1 MSDDSTVRVPPHPRS
16 GGGLAV
22 IGIVLLLVAAVVA
35 GLQWRQLV
43 VAQQAVRDG
52 NAYAALGVYQIEI
65 EYLRLA
71 VCWRAAAAGD
81 PAAAA
86 ELPLRYELF
95 ASRVAAARTGG
106 ARAMIDQTPDAE
118 VARARLEAFVS
129 QADALFDSGQPPR
142 AEELAPWV
150 DDLAALDA
158 PARALTL
165 AAAHRGAERGDT
177 LVETLRRHG
186 AIGVALG
193 AALILLCAAFGLL
206 AVRQRR
212 LVRERQ
218 RALET
223 LADRL
228 AVARREAEMAD
239 EAKTAFLADAS
250 HEMRT
255 PVQSLLGMLSLLDAQ
270 HASLLPRQAE
280 QLRLALQAG
289 QHLLRILDDL
299 LDLSQLQSG
308 RLALRSAPLDL
319 QALVDEVL
327 SLMRPQAAAK
337 GLLLQSDLE
346 PGVPPR
352 IVADGTRVRQ
362 VLLNLLSNAVA
373 YCDRGSVT
381 LDLQRAQGE
390 PPRLRFVV
398 TDTGIGIGRD
408 DAERLFDRSA
418 AGSGAGGLGLDIS
431 RRLARLMGGT
441 LTLHSV
447 PGEGS
452 RFCLELPLQ
461 EPVAEQPKA
470 PAALPVGDARQPLG
484 TLEVLVAEDHP
495 VNRQYLAAL
504 LESLGHH
511 AHFVGDG
518 RAAVQAATER
528 RFDLVLMDLHMPELD
543 GIAATRAIRAM
554 PQQAAATMPIVAL
567 TADAFQATRQRCLE
581 AGMNDFLTKP
591 VSPQDL
597 ATALRRLF
605 GHDSA
610 QPAPPTIEPPASL
623 PPALVDEAALGML
636 LQGLPAVRV
645 AGLVEAYLQQAGDT
659 AERMRQAVRE
669 GRPLELRA
677 LAHATRGAALNL
689 GLAALAQ
696 TAQALHEGAAHL
708 PAHEVAHLVQ
718 RFEQLVPRTR
728 DAAQKAGLP
737 A

>member
-1 MSDDSTVRVPPHPRS
+1 MSDDATVRIPPHPRS

-22 IGIVLLLVAAVVA
+22 IGLVLLLVAAVVA

-81 PAAAA
+81 PAATA
-86 ELPLRYELF
+86 ELPLRFELF

-106 ARAMIDQTPDAE
+106 ARTMIGEAADAE
-118 VARARLEAFVS
+118 VAHARLEAFVS
-129 QADALFDSGQPPR
+129 QADALFDSGQPPP
-142 AEELAPWV
+142 AAELAAWA

-165 AAAHRGAERGDT
+165 AAAHRGAERGDA
-177 LVETLRRHG
+177 LVQTLRRHG

-193 AALILLCAAFGLL
+193 AALMLLCAAFGLL
-206 AVRQRR
+206 AWRQRR

-228 AVARREAEMAD
+228 AAARREAEVAD
-239 EAKTAFLADAS
+239 EAKTALLAEAS
-250 HEMRT
+250 HAMRT
-255 PVQSLLGMLSLLDAQ
+255 PVQSLLGMLSLMDAQ
-270 HASLLPRQAE
+270 RASLLPRQAE

-308 RLALRSAPLDL
+308 RLALRPTPLDL
-319 QALVDEVL
+319 PALVDEVVAL
-327 SLMRPQAAAK
+327 IRPQATAK
-337 GLLLQSDLE
+337 GLILQSDLE

-362 VLLNLLSNAVA
+362 VLLNLLANAIT

-381 LDLQRAQGE
+381 LDLRRVPGE
-390 PPRLRFVV
+390 PPRLRFIV

-408 DAERLFDRSA
+408 DAERLLDRDA
-418 AGSGAGGLGLDIS
+418 AGAEPRGLGIDIS
-431 RRLARLMGGT
+431 HRLARLMGGT

-452 RFCLELPLQ
+452 RFCLDLPLQ
-461 EPVAEQPKA
+461 EAEVAP
-470 PAALPVGDARQPLG
+470 PAAAAPRLAGDATQPLG
-484 TLEVLVAEDHP
+484 SLQVLVAEDHP

-518 RAAVQAATER
+518 RAAVRAAAER
-528 RFDLVLMDLHMPELD
+528 RFDLVLMDLHMPEMD
-543 GIAATRAIRAM
+543 GIAATRAVRAM
-554 PQQAAATMPIVAL
+554 PDQAAATMPIVAL
-567 TADAFQATRQRCLE
+567 TADAFQATRQRCLD

-610 QPAPPTIEPPASL
+610 QAAPPTVEAPATL
-623 PPALVDEAALGML
+623 PPALVDEAALGKL
-636 LQGLPAVRV
+636 LQGLPAERV

-718 RFEQLVPRTR
+718 RFEQLVARTR